1 MKNFVFHKYRCAQSM
16 PILVVALK
24 SQAKTLCQKRGGVL
38 GEGAGGCS
46 ITQSGCNITQ
56 QILPVC

>member
-24 SQAKTLCQKRGGVL
+24 SKAKTLCQKRGGVL
-38 GEGAGGCS
+38 GEGEGRGLQHHTARLS
-46 ITQSGCNITQ
+46 MT
-56 QILPVC
+56 